1 MMLSDSS
8 IFTLC
13 EGSKT
18 SLYLRLTLNLKNIID
33 LIYKYSENKKWKKK
47 INSEGD
53 F

>member
-1 MMLSDSS
+1 MLSDGS

-18 SLYLRLTLNLKNIID
+18 SPYLRLTLNLKNIID
-33 LIYKYSENKKWKKK
+33 LIYKYSEIKNGRIK

>member
-1 MMLSDSS
+1 MMLSQGL
-8 IFTLC
+8 IFTPS

-18 SLYLRLTLNLKNIID
+18 SPYLRLTLNLKNIID
-33 LIYKYSENKKWKKK
+33 LIYKYSEYKKMEEK